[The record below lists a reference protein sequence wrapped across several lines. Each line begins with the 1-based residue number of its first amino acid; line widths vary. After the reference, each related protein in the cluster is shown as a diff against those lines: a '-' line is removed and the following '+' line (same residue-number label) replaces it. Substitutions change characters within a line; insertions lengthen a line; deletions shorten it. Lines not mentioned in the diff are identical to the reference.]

1 MFKKFK
7 HWRYL
12 NTKKKEKIQCQQQHP
27 SLLPVR
33 RERHVYNIHHLPHDE
48 FPEDVVESDRIYLG
62 ERLGVCILYRETRTR
77 WEPHF
82 HLESTKIEF
91 STVVR
96 LDISDYMDH
105 GYPIG
110 ILEKDEALLLYD
122 WMKSLDPAASGLYG
136 ITHWKG
142 LVILWNSNI
151 YLNGVIRNTDK
162 MPDYRKLGKENI

>member
-27 SLLPVR
+27 SLLPIR
-33 RERHVYNIHHLPHDE
+33 RERHIYNVNHLPHDE

-62 ERLGVCILYRETRTR
+62 ERLGTCILYRETRTR

-82 HLESTKIEF
+82 HLESTKIDF
-91 STVVR
+91 STVIR
-96 LDISDYMDH
+96 IDIADYMDH

-110 ILEKDEALLLYD
+110 ILEKDEASLLYH
-122 WMKSLDPAASGLYG
+122 WMIKERPSWNMSNWEFLAFR
-136 ITHWKG
+136 
-142 LVILWNSNI
+142 WNSNTMC
-151 YLNGVIRNTDK
+151 NGVIREINIIPNYK
-162 MPDYRKLGKENI
+162 VLGGE